1 MSGLTEGDAVQ
12 GVGPGP
18 RGQRLDHGTGQV
30 LDHLVEHVS
39 TLDAFGQGGRPG
51 Q

>member
-1 MSGLTEGDAVQ
+1 MGRLAERDTVQ
-12 GVGPGP
+12 GVGPGA
-18 RGQRLDHGTGQV
+18 RGQRLDDGIRQF
-30 LDHLVEHVS
+30 LDNRIERVS